1 MVEERIENQANK
13 LNREK
18 AMETILVALAYVG
31 LLAVLVLV
39 GMLGTLYFYIHG
51 ALGISRFQEVK
62 GLHAVPMRSV
72 PYQISVD
79 AERSEIEPGYST
91 DSGTRY
97 ARVSM
102 LVTALVLLIVIIA
115 VVSAVSASLHL

>member
-1 MVEERIENQANK
+1 NW

-18 AMETILVALAYVG
+18 AVETILVALAYVG

-51 ALGISRFQEVK
+51 ALGINRFREVK
-62 GLHAVPMRSV
+62 GLRAVPARSV
-72 PYQISVD
+72 PYQVSVD
-79 AERSEIEPGYST
+79 AEQSEIEPGNST

-115 VVSAVSASLHL
+115 IVSAVSASLHL